1 MSPTRSN
8 LKSALY
14 ISIVITFFVTGCAT
28 APGRT
33 ASTDP
38 WQGFNR
44 GIYKVNDS
52 LDKAAI
58 KPIAKTY
65 RYITPQFMR
74 TGISNFFSNLG
85 TPWTMVNQLLQA
97 KPKLMAQDTCRF
109 VINTVVGLGGFIDVA
124 DKINLERHDEDFGQT
139 LSIWGV
145 PSGPYLV
152 LPLLGPSTLR
162 DTVGRVPD
170 YLSRPT
176 RNVEL
181 PWEADTT
188 LTSLEIIQ
196 KRESLLH
203 LDDTLSKAYDPYGLV
218 RDSWL
223 QRREFVVYDGNPP
236 INEPEELNSE
246 D

>member
-1 MSPTRSN
+1 MSLVPC
-8 LKSALY
+8 LKPILCLP
-14 ISIVITFFVTGCAT
+14 IVITLLLTGCAT

-38 WQGFNR
+38 WHGFNR
-44 GIYKVNDS
+44 GVYKINDG
-52 LDKAAI
+52 LDKVAI
-58 KPIAKTY
+58 KPVATAY
-65 RYITPQFMR
+65 RNFTPQFVR
-74 TGISNFFSNLG
+74 TGMSNFFSNLG

-124 DKINLERHDEDFGQT
+124 DKMNLDRHDEDFGQT
-139 LSIWGV
+139 LAVWGV

-162 DTVGRVPD
+162 DSFGRVPD

-176 RNVEL
+176 RNIEM
-181 PWEADTT
+181 PWQADTT

-203 LDDTLSKAYDPYGLV
+203 LDTTLSKAYDPYGLV
-218 RDSWL
+218 RDSWM

-236 INEPEELNSE
+236 VSE
-246 D
+246 AESLDSDN